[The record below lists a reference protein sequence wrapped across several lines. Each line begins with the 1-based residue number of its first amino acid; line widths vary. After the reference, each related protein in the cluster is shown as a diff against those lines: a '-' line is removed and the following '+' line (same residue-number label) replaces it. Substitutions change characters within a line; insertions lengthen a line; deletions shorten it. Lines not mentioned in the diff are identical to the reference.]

1 MQCAISNVLLI
12 NEQISLKCSLTPW
25 KGGNG
30 MAVDRRVRKTQNAIK
45 KAFISLLEQKDLD
58 HITVSDI
65 SEAADINRGT
75 FYLHYED
82 KYILLEK
89 MENEYAQ
96 QLYDLTRVSEII
108 REVSSAE
115 DFYEIFSKRILKNVL
130 EHISDNLDFY
140 RVILTLERR
149 SILEEK
155 IYEIIL
161 ENLKDRAD
169 EKGEIGGVPVRYF
182 HRYVCGSMTEVIK
195 FWVQDEESVEID
207 ILLDYI
213 GKIVMNGPLR
223 LIATDH
229 VNQTKIKGE
238 LK

>member
-1 MQCAISNVLLI
+1 
-12 NEQISLKCSLTPW
+12 
-25 KGGNG
+25 

-45 KAFISLLEQKDLD
+45 KAFISLLEEKDLD

-115 DFYEIFSKRILKNVL
+115 DFYEMFSKRILKNVL
-130 EHISDNLDFY
+130 EHIRDNIDFY

-182 HRYVCGSMTEVIK
+182 HRYVCGSMTEIIK

-213 GKIVMNGPLR
+213 GRIVMNGPLR

-229 VNQTKIKGE
+229 VNQTKNKGA